1 MWLMVDSKNELD
13 VGLEKILKEV
23 FQVEKI
29 DLNLSMDEIPEWDS
43 FKHYELIVAV
53 EKEFQIKFKIADAIE
68 IISTLILKNKILK
81 YLNEK

>member
-1 MWLMVDSKNELD
+1 MNGSKTDLD
-13 VGLEKILKEV
+13 VRLEKILKEI

-53 EKEFQIKFKIADAIE
+53 ENEFEIKLKIADTMAITSIP
-68 IISTLILKNKILK
+68 IIKSKILT

>member
-1 MWLMVDSKNELD
+1 MVGSETDLD
-13 VGLEKILKEV
+13 VRLEKILKEI

-53 EKEFQIKFKIADAIE
+53 ENEFKIKLKIADTMAITSIP
-68 IISTLILKNKILK
+68 IIKSKILK

>member
-1 MWLMVDSKNELD
+1 MMVDSNNELD
-13 VGLEKILKEV
+13 LRLEKILKKV

-29 DLNLSMDEIPEWDS
+29 ELNLSMDEIPEWDS

-68 IISTLILKNKILK
+68 IISILILKNKILK

>member
-1 MWLMVDSKNELD
+1 MVDSKKELD
-13 VGLEKILKEV
+13 VRLEKILKEV

-29 DLNLSMDEIPEWDS
+29 NLSLSMDEIPEWDS

-53 EKEFQIKFKIADAIE
+53 ENEFKIKLADADTIE
-68 IISTLILKNKILK
+68 ITSIPIIKSKIIK

>member
-1 MWLMVDSKNELD
+1 MTNSKTDLD
-13 VGLEKILKEV
+13 IKLEKILKEV

-29 DLNLSMDEIPEWDS
+29 DLNFSMDEIPEWDS

-53 EKEFQIKFKIADAIE
+53 ENEFKIKLSISDTIE
-68 IISTLILKNKILK
+68 IISIPIIKSKILK

>member
-1 MWLMVDSKNELD
+1 MVDSKTDLD
-13 VGLEKILKEV
+13 VRLEKILKEI

-43 FKHYELIVAV
+43 FKHYEIVTAV
-53 EKEFQIKFKIADAIE
+53 ESEFKIKLSIADTIAITS
-68 IISTLILKNKILK
+68 IPMIKSKILK

>member
-1 MWLMVDSKNELD
+1 MVDPKIDLD
-13 VGLEKILKEV
+13 ARLEKILKEV

-53 EKEFQIKFKIADAIE
+53 ENEFKIKLKIADTMAITSIP
-68 IISTLILKNKILK
+68 IIKSKILK

>member
-1 MWLMVDSKNELD
+1 MMVDSNNELD
-13 VGLEKILKEV
+13 LRLEKILKKV

-29 DLNLSMDEIPEWDS
+29 ELNLSMDEIPEWDS

-53 EKEFQIKFKIADAIE
+53 EKEFQIKFKITDAIE
-68 IISTLILKNKILK
+68 IISILILKNKILK